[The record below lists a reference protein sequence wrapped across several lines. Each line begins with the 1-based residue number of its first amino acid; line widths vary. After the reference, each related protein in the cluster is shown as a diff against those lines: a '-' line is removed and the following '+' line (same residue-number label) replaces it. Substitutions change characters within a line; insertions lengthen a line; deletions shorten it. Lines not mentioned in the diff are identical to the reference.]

1 MHTVDLLE
9 VNTLPSNAILEQKKQ
24 QVAELSEMLKGS
36 VSGVIVD
43 YSGITVADDTKLRK
57 ELREAGCTYKVVKNT
72 LLSRALKDAGIDGL
86 DNVLEGTTAIA
97 VSADDYVAPARILC
111 GFADKNA
118 KFNVKAG
125 YADGDVLSAEKVND
139 LAKLPS
145 KEVLLAPVLYG
156 LNGNL
161 TKLAIAINAIVEK
174 MNEGAAPAEEAQA
187 E

>member
-1 MHTVDLLE
+1 M
-9 VNTLPSNAILEQKKQ
+9 PSNAILEQKKQ
-24 QVAELSEMLKGS
+24 QVAELSELLKGS

-145 KEVLLAPVLYG
+145 KEILLAQVLYG

-161 TKLAIAINAIVEK
+161 TKLAIDINAIVEK

>member
-1 MHTVDLLE
+1 M
-9 VNTLPSNAILEQKKQ
+9 PSNAILEQKKQ
-24 QVAELSEMLKGS
+24 QVAALSELLKSS
-36 VSGVIVD
+36 VSGVVVD
-43 YSGITVADDTKLRK
+43 YSGITVAEDTKLRK

-72 LLSRALKDAGIDGL
+72 LLSRALKEAGIDGL
-86 DNVLEGTTAIA
+86 ENVLEGTTAIA
-97 VSADDYVAPARILC
+97 ISEEDYVSPARILS
-111 GFADKNA
+111 GFADKNN
-118 KFNVKAG
+118 KFTVKAG
-125 YADGDVLSAEKVND
+125 YADGEILSAERVTD

-145 KEVLLAPVLYG
+145 KEVMLAQVLYG